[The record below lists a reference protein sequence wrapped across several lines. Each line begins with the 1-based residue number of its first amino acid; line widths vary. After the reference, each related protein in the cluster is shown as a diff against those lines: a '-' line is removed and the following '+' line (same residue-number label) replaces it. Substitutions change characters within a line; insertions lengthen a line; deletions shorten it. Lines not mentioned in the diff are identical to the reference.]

1 MPLDKSG
8 SKESVGKNI
17 RELKAS
23 GRPQKQ
29 AIAIAM
35 DTQRRAKGYSKGGP
49 VEPSEAPVAAANL
62 LDSPNAAN
70 TTLGPW
76 QALRRG
82 GKAGWR
88 RGL

>member
-17 RELKAS
+17 KELKAS
-23 GRPQKQ
+23 GRSQKQ
-29 AIAIAM
+29 AVAIAM
-35 DTQRRAKGYSKGGP
+35 DTQRRAKGYNKGGS
-49 VEPSEAPVAAANL
+49 VGPSEAPVAAANL
-62 LDSPNAAN
+62 LDTAAN
-70 TTLGPW
+70 PTLGAW
-76 QALRRG
+76 QGLRRG

>member
-17 RELKAS
+17 SELKAS
-23 GRPQKQ
+23 GRPHKQ
-29 AIAIAM
+29 AIAIAL
-35 DTQRRAKGYSKGGP
+35 DTQRKAKGYNKGGP
-49 VEPSEAPVAAANL
+49 VGPSEAPVAAANL
-62 LDSPNAAN
+62 LDTAGNP
-70 TTLGPW
+70 TLGSW
-76 QALRRG
+76 QGLRRG